1 MATWMGSGQSRYG
14 WWAWPVHWPPEC
26 RAPVS
31 LSPASPPGGGRVA
44 GGGGRDGGTGER
56 AGERERGS
64 EREDEVEVGRAR
76 AGGTTR
82 LQRARTNV
90 SCWVGP
96 VPRCRLVN
104 ETSLLS
110 DTIQATAASRDI
122 PTAEENVSVRFSPDV
137 TPEDI

>member
-1 MATWMGSGQSRYG
+1 MAGGRGLYIG
-14 WWAWPVHWPPEC
+14 PPSAV
-26 RAPVS
+26 RPS
-31 LSPASPPGGGRVA
+31 LFLQLLPPGVGGR
-44 GGGGRDGGTGER
+44 GRDGGTGER